1 MVVGNGSVMDSDGVI
16 PIDRG
21 NRDFNR
27 NSKGESRMS
36 AKIHYGNAKLK
47 ERVERRSPE
56 DKNVYINLD
65 AIAELPD
72 EYEAIISEVLFDP
85 KDLPASFS
93 DVGVG
98 AWMPGTALI
107 YEIAEA
113 CGISGIGEPI
123 IEPIIEEI
131 DYNPMLCAPMDALPT
146 KRKMIVGKRVSKQ
159 SQVMQEDGT
168 MRASSVCTSDYNAWE
183 RCSEAW
189 SKEEMYT
196 NGYTKE
202 GKFPPKYD
210 NKYKRKHHF
219 DEEMKFAHAKAET
232 KSHIKTIRELA
243 KMQTGFKTEDLK
255 EGRLIFVKIRRSSMV
270 LKLETAARLDAIR
283 NGGPHPTLTPAQMA
297 EFEAP
302 GAKAIA
308 EAKRNDDLI
317 LTPDPEPLT
326 EREQMH
332 KDLTEWL
339 ASKLIPLH
347 LKELGDVKDDL
358 PKYTGKLLAFLEM
371 TDCEKQID
379 KWKKVQR
386 VHNAI
391 KGTIP
396 AGVLNTKPEKED
408 IF

>member
-1 MVVGNGSVMDSDGVI
+1 
-16 PIDRG
+16 
-21 NRDFNR
+21 
-27 NSKGESRMS
+27 MS

-72 EYEAIISEVLFDP
+72 EYEAIISEVIFDP

-93 DVGVG
+93 DVDGKGG
-98 AWMPGTALI
+98 AWMPGTALM

-123 IEPIIEEI
+123 IEPIIEEV

-270 LKLETAARLDAIR
+270 LKLETAARLEAIK
-283 NGGPHPTLTPAQMA
+283 NGGKQQLGSARQSA
-297 EFEAP
+297 EIESPKPESATVQASTDDDFQLEA
-302 GAKAIA
+302 
-308 EAKRNDDLI
+308 EVE
-317 LTPDPEPLT
+317 TVTPLT

-332 KDLTEWL
+332 KELSDWL
-339 ASKLIPLH
+339 ARGIIPKGITT
-347 LKELGDVKDDL
+347 LKDATEEL
-358 PKYTGKLLAFLEM
+358 PKYVKKIVAFLAVI
-371 TDCEKQID
+371 DCEQQTD
-379 KWKKVQR
+379 RWKKAQR
-386 VHNAI
+386 VYKEVKAI
-391 KGTIP
+391 IP
-396 AGVLNTKPEKED
+396 ADLQAKQEED